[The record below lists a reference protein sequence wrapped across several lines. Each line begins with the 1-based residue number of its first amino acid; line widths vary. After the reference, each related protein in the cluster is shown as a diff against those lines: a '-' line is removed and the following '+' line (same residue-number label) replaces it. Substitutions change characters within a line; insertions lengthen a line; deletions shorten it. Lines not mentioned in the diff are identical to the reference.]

1 MADKYFKESS
11 YLSYILRH
19 HPEDIDLILD
29 REGWGDVAHILD
41 KTHWSMDLL
50 SDIVTNDKKTRYS
63 FNEDKTKIRA
73 NYGHSYK
80 MVNITMEEISI
91 KQMKEL
97 GGKLYHGT
105 ASRFM
110 QSINEKGI
118 VKMERNY
125 VHLSGDIPTAVT
137 VGRRHGKAVVIEID
151 AVKMIQ
157 DGYKIYRTENGVYVT
172 KYVSPE
178 YFIEKLNY

>member
-1 MADKYFKESS
+1 MADKYFKESR
-11 YLSYILRH
+11 YLSYLLRH

-80 MVNITMEEISI
+80 LIDITMEEISI
-91 KQMKEL
+91 SEMVEL
-97 GGKLYHGT
+97 GGVLYHGT
-105 ASRFM
+105 STRFID
-110 QSINEKGI
+110 SIYEKGI
-118 VKMERNY
+118 LPMERNY
-125 VHLSGDIPTAVT
+125 VHLSINIPTAVT
-137 VGRRHGKAVVIEID
+137 VGHRHGKAVVIAID
-151 AVKMIQ
+151 AVKMLK
-157 DGYKIYRTENGVYVT
+157 DGCKIYRTESGVYVT
-172 KYVSPE
+172 KYVGTE
-178 YFIEKLNY
+178 YFKEKLNY